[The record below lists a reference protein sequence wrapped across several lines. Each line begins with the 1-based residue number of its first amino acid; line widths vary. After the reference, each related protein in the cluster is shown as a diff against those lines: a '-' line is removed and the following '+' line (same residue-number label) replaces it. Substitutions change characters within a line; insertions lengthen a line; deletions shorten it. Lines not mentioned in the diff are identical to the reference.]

1 MGARKSSVAHELR
14 GHGRTGCRRR
24 HRGNPNARRG
34 ERFVEASDETRV
46 PLADQEPERADPVA
60 EVHHQVTGLL
70 NGPGCGGVF
79 DDAED
84 VHPAEGD
91 LHDDQDVH
99 ALYWPR
105 R

>member
-1 MGARKSSVAHELR
+1 
-14 GHGRTGCRRR
+14 
-24 HRGNPNARRG
+24 
-34 ERFVEASDETRV
+34 
-46 PLADQEPERADPVA
+46 
-60 EVHHQVTGLL
+60 
-70 NGPGCGGVF
+70 VF